1 MAMIRFLKGRN
12 GFAPL
17 LGIRKDSINYV
28 GCIQELDIRRHP
40 VLLQL
45 LPRLGSCDYHC
56 YGYLPYHHFA
66 PDAQANQIFLSD
78 AEGATAH
85 AGDSAEIR

>member
-28 GCIQELDIRRHP
+28 GRFQELDI
-40 VLLQL
+40 
-45 LPRLGSCDYHC
+45 
-56 YGYLPYHHFA
+56 
-66 PDAQANQIFLSD
+66 
-78 AEGATAH
+78 
-85 AGDSAEIR
+85 